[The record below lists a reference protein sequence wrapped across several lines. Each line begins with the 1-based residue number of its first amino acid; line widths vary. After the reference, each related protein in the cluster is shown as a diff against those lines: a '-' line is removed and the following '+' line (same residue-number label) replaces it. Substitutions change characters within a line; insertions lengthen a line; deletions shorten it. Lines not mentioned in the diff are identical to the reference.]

1 MDEEIYTV
9 KMDRPLGSTHPDW
22 PAMVYPVNYGFIQGI
37 TAVDGE
43 EQDAYVL
50 GVDTPLDEFTGKRI
64 AIIHRRDDDEDKWVV
79 APENIPFTKQQ
90 IEEMVYFQEQYYD
103 SYVEML
109 NEELWDATDKN
120 ENKLGYQVPRSMAKS
135 LPEGVYHV
143 VVMVYTMTADGRL
156 LTTQRSRNKTYPLKW
171 EVTGGSILAGETP
184 RQGAVRELWEET
196 GISLQEQ
203 ELEPLYDLTD
213 SARHCIYHSFIAR
226 VPQGVKVHLQE
237 GETMDYQFLFYEEF
251 KKLVSSERF
260 VPSEQKRF
268 LQQETMMDEKLGLAV
283 KKSESLPI

>member
-103 SYVEML
+103 SYIEML